1 LEVLF
6 AIVVTTVGLLG
17 AIAIFPVASSRARQ
31 ARINDAAAVAGRS
44 AVHAFDARGM
54 RRPDRWIGYN
64 EMWDSVVPPSQR
76 GQFRPIEQIATLPG
90 TAFCIDP
97 RFIAANA
104 TNPSRASL
112 FPSSPLVPNWNP
124 TTTPPASRDPRMFRI
139 TLNRGVSG
147 SSIMDRLLADQI
159 FVFDDD
165 LAFIRPGIDDV
176 SRNPLYAT
184 FPNPNDRS
192 LPAWQPFEPFGS
204 TPSLRRLTEGRFSWI
219 ATLVPKVDFTFIAT
233 NQSLR
238 GLRSSGSDEYILS
251 IVIFHDRP
259 SDLSLDE
266 ERVVDAYFDGDG
278 STGGEV
284 ILHDPT
290 ATSADQAAQRLKL
303 RPNQWLLMAGVQE
316 PVMDPRLNLGPMVN
330 SVPRFQWYRVAAV
343 DSEIAH
349 DRTLRVT
356 LVGRDW
362 NVQDWGSPNYPRS
375 QPLRQNGR
383 DDFFEDNWARAT
395 LLEGVVGVY
404 EKTIR
409 LEYGSTY

>member
-44 AVHAFDARGM
+44 AVHAFDTRGM
-54 RRPDRWIGYN
+54 RRPDRWMGN
-64 EMWDSVVPPSQR
+64 ASLWHTPAPAPTPPPTPTLPFDSINKIH
-76 GQFRPIEQIATLPG
+76 FLPG

-97 RFIAANA
+97 RFIAANLA
-104 TNPSRASL
+104 NPINARNASL
-112 FPSSPLVPNWNP
+112 FPSNPVPVL
-124 TTTPPASRDPRMFRI
+124 RDPRMFRI

-184 FPNPNDRS
+184 FSNPNDRS

-219 ATLVPKVDFTFIAT
+219 ATLVPKVDFASIAA
-233 NQSLR
+233 NPSAR
-238 GLRSSGSDEYILS
+238 GLESSGTDEYTLS
-251 IVIFHDRP
+251 IVLFYNRP
-259 SDLSLDE
+259 SILDMTNPLYDPLH
-266 ERVVDAYFDGDG
+266 ERVVDTYFLGDG

-284 ILHDPT
+284 ILHDTT
-290 ATSADQAAQRLKL
+290 ATSVDEAAQRLKL
-303 RPNQWLLMAGVQE
+303 RPNHWLLMAGVE
-316 PVMDPRLNLGPMVN
+316 TVPELPPEVN
-330 SVPRFQWYRVAAV
+330 SVPRFQWYRVIEV
-343 DSEIAH
+343 DSELEYG
-349 DRTLRVT
+349 TSFFP
-356 LVGRDW
+356 
-362 NVQDWGSPNYPRS
+362 SPGY
-375 QPLRQNGR
+375 QL
-383 DDFFEDNWARAT
+383 RAT
-395 LLEGVVGVY
+395 LFGPDWAVDKYHNPTLPEPYNKTNNHSRAILLEGVVAVY
-404 EKTIR
+404 ETTIR
-409 LEYGSTY
+409 LEYGSD

>member
-1 LEVLF
+1 
-6 AIVVTTVGLLG
+6 
-17 AIAIFPVASSRARQ
+17 
-31 ARINDAAAVAGRS
+31 
-44 AVHAFDARGM
+44 
-54 RRPDRWIGYN
+54 
-64 EMWDSVVPPSQR
+64 
-76 GQFRPIEQIATLPG
+76 
-90 TAFCIDP
+90 
-97 RFIAANA
+97 
-104 TNPSRASL
+104 
-112 FPSSPLVPNWNP
+112 
-124 TTTPPASRDPRMFRI
+124 MFRI

-147 SSIMDRLLADQI
+147 SPIMDRLLADQI

-184 FPNPNDRS
+184 FSNPNDRS

-233 NQSLR
+233 NQLLR

-284 ILHDPT
+284 ILH

-316 PVMDPRLNLGPMVN
+316 PVMDKRLHLNPMVN

-343 DSEIAH
+343 DSEIAP

-362 NVQDWGSPNYPRS
+362 NVQDWGSPKYPRIP
-375 QPLRQNGR
+375 PLRQNGQNDR
-383 DDFFEDNWARAT
+383 DDFFEDNWARAI